1 MAELD
6 PEDQKLVTLARSAKA
21 RTQAPE
27 GAAVRDIDGRTYAAS
42 TVDLPSFKITA
53 LQAAIA
59 AAVSSGAEGVE
70 AAVVVSGEPMLKEDS
85 VNAVR
90 DLAKSAPIFL
100 ADPSGAVLEV
110 LK

>member
-42 TVDLPSFKITA
+42 AVILNEGRSTVL
-53 LQAAIA
+53 AA
-59 AAVSSGAEGVE
+59 
-70 AAVVVSGEPMLKEDS
+70 
-85 VNAVR
+85 
-90 DLAKSAPIFL
+90 
-100 ADPSGAVLEV
+100 
-110 LK
+110 

>member
-1 MAELD
+1 
-6 PEDQKLVTLARSAKA
+6 
-21 RTQAPE
+21 
-27 GAAVRDIDGRTYAAS
+27 
-42 TVDLPSFKITA
+42 
-53 LQAAIA
+53 
-59 AAVSSGAEGVE
+59 
-70 AAVVVSGEPMLKEDS
+70 MLKEAS